1 MHFPEYKV
9 SDCDWIA
16 MVENTKKTKRGT
28 ELEGDQYVC
37 LSDQTHFLL
46 CGSMR
51 KIMLSEAYKGRI
63 GTDLGIT
70 VWYIHFWYTLT
81 QLLHL
86 KILTKVKLKKKK
98 LSYNQLCPVS
108 AEREGKCISKNS
120 VQAARS
126 CDSWQAQGLLEKT
139 PVCAS
144 KRLLP
149 LFAPLEITTTK
160 WPIISASVAFFHI
173 C

>member
-1 MHFPEYKV
+1 
-9 SDCDWIA
+9 

-70 VWYIHFWYTLT
+70 VWYIHF
-81 QLLHL
+81 
-86 KILTKVKLKKKK
+86 
-98 LSYNQLCPVS
+98 
-108 AEREGKCISKNS
+108 
-120 VQAARS
+120 
-126 CDSWQAQGLLEKT
+126 
-139 PVCAS
+139 
-144 KRLLP
+144 
-149 LFAPLEITTTK
+149 
-160 WPIISASVAFFHI
+160 
-173 C
+173 